1 MCEMG
6 TVTTAVYVISWAV
19 MRSFLGERQQVQSFN
34 QSISEMNIITTKTRV
49 EKRLHEYRVKKV
61 GTISIITRQSL

>member
-19 MRSFLGERQQVQSFN
+19 GHEVLFGRRAAGSIN
-34 QSISEMNIITTKTRV
+34 QISEMDIIKTKTRG